1 MDRRGH
7 TLQGM
12 DRVYVH
18 VTRQMRE
25 RLCEVL
31 EELWQ
36 DALAERYKIN
46 PHSHVPLLDDLLRAH
61 ETTRQ
66 TGKRLARGHGQTAKI
81 SDLATRSDTRRV
93 QRPAS

>member
-1 MDRRGH
+1 
-7 TLQGM
+7 M
-12 DRVYVH
+12 DRVYMH

-36 DALAERYKIN
+36 DALAERYKIAK
-46 PHSHVPLLDDLLRAH
+46 HSKVPLLDQLLRAH
-61 ETTRQ
+61 ETCHRTAIGQGRS
-66 TGKRLARGHGQTAKI
+66 GGQTVKI